1 MIKVL
6 IVEDDPMV
14 AEMNRFYLEQ
24 VEGFACGGWARSPQ
38 EALERLDQEPFGL
51 ILLDLYMKED
61 NGLELLTEI
70 RQRDLPVDVIV
81 ISAASDKSSIQRAL
95 QNGVVDYLIKPFEF
109 GRFKDAL
116 GAYRERNR
124 LLRSRSSLDQAEL
137 DALTRRASDAPARL
151 TGAPLP
157 KGFTKQTLRAVWQAI
172 ESAPGDSFSGEE
184 IAAATGISRVS
195 AGKYLAGLADMNVL
209 EMDQIYGTIG
219 RPVQRYRVLPN
230 GRMLIEAYL

>member
-1 MIKVL
+1 MIRVL

-24 VEGFACGGWARSPQ
+24 IEGFVCGGWARSPQ
-38 EALERLDQEPFGL
+38 EALKRLTQDSFGL

-61 NGLELLTEI
+61 NGLELLAEI
-70 RQRDLPVDVIV
+70 RQRDLPIDVIV
-81 ISAASDKSSIQRAL
+81 ISAASDRGSIQRAL

-124 LLRSRSSLDQAEL
+124 LLRDRSSLDQAEL
-137 DALTRRASDAPARL
+137 DALTRRSSDAPTRL
-151 TGAPLP
+151 AAAPLP
-157 KGFTKQTLRAVWQAI
+157 KGFTKQTLRTVWQAI
-172 ESAPGDSFSGEE
+172 ESAPGDSFSSEE

-195 AGKYLAGLADMNVL
+195 AGKYLTGLVDMNVL

-230 GRMLIEAYL
+230 GRRRMEGYL